1 MNMAEMRVTPKLE
14 RVFIGLG
21 SNIEP
26 RLEYLKIELNGLLA
40 VGEIARISPV
50 YETAPVGNIPQPHFL
65 NAVIELQTA
74 IGPLELF
81 IHLKNLEKTVGRK
94 ERPRWHEREID
105 LDLLFYGDL
114 ILESATLTVPHAELH
129 RRAFVLVPMRDLDP
143 DFMHPVL
150 KKSVAELLSNVDAT
164 GVNATTYT
172 L

>member
-1 MNMAEMRVTPKLE
+1 MNMAEARVTPKLE

-26 RLEYLKIELNGLLA
+26 RLEYLKTAVNGLRSI
-40 VGEIARISPV
+40 GEIAHISRV
-50 YETAPVGNIPQPHFL
+50 YETVPVGNVPQPHFL
-65 NAVIELQTA
+65 NAVIELLTTT
-74 IGPLELF
+74 GPLELF
-81 IHLKNLEKTVGRK
+81 TNLKSLENTMGRK

-129 RRAFVLVPMRDLDP
+129 RRAFVLVPMNDLDP
-143 DFMHPVL
+143 NFMHPL
-150 KKSVAELLSNVDAT
+150 LEKSVEQLFSDLDVT